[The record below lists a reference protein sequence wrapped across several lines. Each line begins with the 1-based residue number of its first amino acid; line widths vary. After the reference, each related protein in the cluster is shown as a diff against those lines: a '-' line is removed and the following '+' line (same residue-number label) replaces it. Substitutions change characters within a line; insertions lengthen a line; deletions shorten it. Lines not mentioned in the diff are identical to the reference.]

1 MFNACIHSVVVS
13 RFHALE
19 ERLRSATLVI
29 NLGKESGSISLP
41 LEVNFFSPNHHIV
54 SEHSP
59 STTNIMANTSDGFY
73 SPSKVLTALL
83 AAGVKGRTS
92 PSILPEEAAAAR
104 AKFRFNMRLDG
115 RHSLTYNKD
124 GMHPNYLEVL
134 LDKDRQQFILDSEND
149 AFDAVSRFI
158 VFIPNGQPLMCECQ
172 LTALDRIDGGFTVMM
187 HCVGKVLPKTG
198 PTWTLDDLELLVYLP
213 LREVDEYRYDLQ
225 WPIGQIAQLFGR
237 EIALPH
243 LHHLLSRCH
252 VSKVEPMRVIQPFDL
267 EQSETK
273 ERDIELLPNP
283 KNETKFKLRCYEQQ
297 AFESYASQG
306 KKRVAEVVDSESV
319 YEGDSSLDYDEVS
332 RVLDKVEREFFPAHP
347 PHLKN
352 TRQRLCL
359 RLAAPPGTGIF
370 DRPCKRLALTQ
381 HQGSFLPALGSV
393 CLLTPAH
400 LCPSLALLCLS
411 SWSVPSSALPLLKLS
426 SVLAL
431 PPTRQS
437 TTLVSRTSG

>member
-29 NLGKESGSISLP
+29 DLEKESGSISLP
-41 LEVNFFSPNHHIV
+41 LEVIFFSPNHHII
-54 SEHSP
+54 SERSP

-73 SPSKVLTALL
+73 SPSKVSTALL
-83 AAGVKGRTS
+83 AAGMKGRTS
-92 PSILPEEAAAAR
+92 PSILPEEAAAAH

-187 HCVGKVLPKTG
+187 RCVGKVPPKTG

-243 LHHLLSRCH
+243 LHHLLSCCR
-252 VSKVEPMRVIQPFDL
+252 VSKVEPMRVIWPFDL

-283 KNETKFKLRCYEQQ
+283 LVTTTFIIKTRHCLDSNCVYYHGSYEN
-297 AFESYASQG
+297 AF
-306 KKRVAEVVDSESV
+306 
-319 YEGDSSLDYDEVS
+319 
-332 RVLDKVEREFFPAHP
+332 H
-347 PHLKN
+347 
-352 TRQRLCL
+352 
-359 RLAAPPGTGIF
+359 
-370 DRPCKRLALTQ
+370 
-381 HQGSFLPALGSV
+381 
-393 CLLTPAH
+393 
-400 LCPSLALLCLS
+400 
-411 SWSVPSSALPLLKLS
+411 
-426 SVLAL
+426 
-431 PPTRQS
+431 
-437 TTLVSRTSG
+437 